1 MSPDIHDARTLE
13 PRRMRRR
20 ILACAIAVIT
30 GSGALLATGS
40 NADAATAGIVFSPD
54 VISGGQSST
63 ATVALAAVSSS
74 PTVLSLENF
83 APGILHIPATVTVPA
98 GSLNTTFPL
107 TAGPLTSGAGEM
119 CVEAEPG
126 DLVGCL
132 FVNVVGGPTLNEVT
146 FANSPVP
153 GADTDTGQVSFTDPT
168 PGATVTLSSSNP
180 SAAAVPATVT
190 LPDGART
197 ATFTATTGTV
207 TTATSVTVTA
217 TSGAVSQHITLI
229 VTPRPGAAGSDVVH
243 ITKARWNKGIET
255 IEAASTNS
263 RATLYLGDDPTSQST
278 LTNQGNGTFKTQFAQ
293 VNRPTQIAVFSSFG
307 GNATATVTQ

>member
-1 MSPDIHDARTLE
+1 MLSGIQGARMFAPGRL
-13 PRRMRRR
+13 RRR
-20 ILACAIAVIT
+20 ILACAMAVAA

-40 NADAATAGIVFSPD
+40 NAGAATAGIVFSPD

-63 ATVALAAVSSS
+63 GTVTLAAAS
-74 PTVLSLENF
+74 PTDTVLSLENF

-98 GSLNTTFPL
+98 GSLDAAFPL

-146 FANSPVP
+146 FGHSPVP
-153 GADTDTGQVSFTDPT
+153 GAGTDTGQVTFTDPT
-168 PGATVTLSSSNP
+168 PGAVVTLASSNP

-197 ATFTATTGTV
+197 AAFSATTGTV
-207 TTATSVTVTA
+207 TTATNVTVTA
-217 TSGAVSQHITLI
+217 TSGGVSQHIVLT

-255 IEAASTNS
+255 IEATSTNP

-278 LTNQGNGTFKTQFAQ
+278 LADQGGGTFRTQFDQ
-293 VNRPTQIAVFSSFG
+293 VNRPTQVSVFSSFG
-307 GNATATVTQ
+307 GSATATVTQ